1 MDGGTTVST
10 TPMEWRSR
18 VRVAAQAR
26 PVVFRERNI
35 GKRILLLRKQLSRRL
50 DIPGRRVKV
59 KIQLRHLDLGWQFS

>member
-26 PVVFRERNI
+26 TVVFHERNL
-35 GKRILLLRKQLSRRL
+35 GRDILRLRKSLLRGFAVSRRQ
-50 DIPGRRVKV
+50 VKV
-59 KIQLRHLDLGWQFS
+59 KVELDRL